1 MNPFD
6 KAWDLLKF
14 QNLQSELEMGYD
26 DPRYEKAIG
35 LTYAPT
41 ANSPAKPSINLA
53 QRNPAR
59 TAPKDAFF
67 NTDDVNELARRLSL
81 IDAHEAMGHGEDPML
96 GHLLNLR
103 EHIRHNM
110 PDEQPDKN
118 RMLSQLSA
126 AIEAPGIT
134 MEELVNESINPRVSD
149 KSLSERVRDNFAER
163 AGEPGAMF
171 GGGQDTMSA
180 EDARADMGI
189 AESVRSQIGAGYGM
203 PPYSTFGKAWDL
215 LKRQTTLGEHK
226 GFEDAAFSPHGEVR
240 YYHGTTKTP
249 ADHIMEQ
256 GLHPYLSLI
265 GEGVFTAKD
274 PGLAADYARERGKER
289 NEEPRVFGIRTG
301 VRDQQLPQQ
310 EGQVRMNEELG
321 LRGGTKVRTF
331 DEAIPR
337 EYLVPMDVS
346 DDSYYNQQQKLMEWA
361 RQQQ

>member
-6 KAWDLLKF
+6 QAW
-14 QNLQSELEMGYD
+14 Y
-26 DPRYEKAIG
+26 
-35 LTYAPT
+35 
-41 ANSPAKPSINLA
+41 
-53 QRNPAR
+53 
-59 TAPKDAFF
+59 
-67 NTDDVNELARRLSL
+67 
-81 IDAHEAMGHGEDPML
+81 
-96 GHLLNLR
+96 
-103 EHIRHNM
+103 
-110 PDEQPDKN
+110 
-118 RMLSQLSA
+118 
-126 AIEAPGIT
+126 
-134 MEELVNESINPRVSD
+134 
-149 KSLSERVRDNFAER
+149 
-163 AGEPGAMF
+163 
-171 GGGQDTMSA
+171 
-180 EDARADMGI
+180 
-189 AESVRSQIGAGYGM
+189 
-203 PPYSTFGKAWDL
+203 L

-301 VRDQQLPQQ
+301 IRDQQLPQQ